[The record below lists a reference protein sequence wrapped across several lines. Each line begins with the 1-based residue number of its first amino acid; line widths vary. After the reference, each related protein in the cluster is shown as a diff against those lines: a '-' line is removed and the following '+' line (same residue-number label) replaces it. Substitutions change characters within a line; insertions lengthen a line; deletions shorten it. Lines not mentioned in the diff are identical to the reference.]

1 MVFIK
6 YKPIYE
12 VKLSGETVG
21 YIENKDEFK
30 KMINADIKNYKSKN
44 VAEVEIK
51 EEPEYE
57 LKLVAKKQET
67 NENDIIVDMQKDMT
81 IKYKYFDIY
90 MNQEKIDSVDNLED
104 AQNIT
109 EDVKQKDDKIELE
122 IKENVTEN
130 EDEIKTNSID
140 VAKQNVL
147 TKLDLI
153 EEKKKEDEK
162 RTINGIKLAVL
173 PVQGTISSRYGVS
186 SRIRVSTHTVL
197 DIAAP
202 QGTPIK
208 AVTDGTVTA
217 ASMAG
222 SYGNLVKIDH
232 GNGVETWYGHT
243 SKMYV
248 QVGQTVKAGD
258 VIAAVGT
265 TGNSTGPHLHLE
277 IRINGQH
284 VNPQNYFYN

>member
-186 SRIRVSTHTVL
+186 SRIRVSTHTGL